1 MGFFKQ
7 GSIMEGLR
15 TEYPEKF
22 TSADKAFKNIQR
34 GNKIYIGTAAGEP
47 KHLVRSLMEYLNQ
60 NPQAFFDVDIYHVW
74 TLLDDSDVFFEKYK
88 RNFRIKSFFIGDT
101 NRDAINKGD
110 ADYTPVFTSRIP
122 NLFERKVFPIDIA
135 LVQVSPPDEH
145 GYFNLGVGVDITK
158 AAVENAGLVIAQVN
172 SYMPRVHGDGFIHM
186 NDIDYIIPYDEPLPE
201 YDFGKESEIALQV
214 GRYVASLV
222 RDGDTLQI
230 GYGHIPLGVLSC
242 LSHKRHL
249 GIHTDLITD
258 AIVDLIKKG
267 VIDNSKKSINKGK
280 TIGTY
285 CLGSKQT
292 YDFVN
297 NNPSIELRR
306 IDYVDN
312 PMTIARHNKMTAINT
327 VLQMDLTGQA
337 SAETLGSVFY
347 SGITGFANFIRATLL
362 AKQGKIII
370 AMKSTTRNGEVSK
383 IVPTLTKGAGVSL
396 HRGDVQYIVTEYG
409 IAYLQGKNLRE
420 RAMELIAIAHPKFRP
435 WLIEEAKKLNLIDQK
450 QKFVPGPRG
459 KYMEEYEA
467 HRTTKTG
474 LELLLRPIRISDETR
489 VREFFNSLSDKSLY
503 LRFFTP
509 RAYVPHESLQDII
522 TVDNAKGVSILAIIQ
537 GEEDDYEQ
545 VVGLGQY
552 FINDSDYSAEVSCAT
567 SDNYQNNG
575 IASALLTHLS
585 YLAQKNGLLS
595 FTASVLAENRSMVR
609 VLKNIGFVHKSSSEG
624 VIELEKLF

>member
-172 SYMPRVHGDGFIHM
+172 SYMPRVHGDGFIHI

-509 RAYVPHESLQDII
+509 RAYVPHESLQDIMENEKVTI
-522 TVDNAKGVSILAIIQ
+522 VNI
-537 GEEDDYEQ
+537 
-545 VVGLGQY
+545 
-552 FINDSDYSAEVSCAT
+552 
-567 SDNYQNNG
+567 NNG
-575 IASALLTHLS
+575 QRFDT
-585 YLAQKNGLLS
+585 Y
-595 FTASVLAENRSMVR
+595 
-609 VLKNIGFVHKSSSEG
+609 
-624 VIELEKLF
+624 VIEGEAGSGLMCLNGAAARLVEVGDLVIILTYTLLETEECKNYKPRLVFVNEKNQIEQISN

>member
-7 GSIMEGLR
+7 GSIMEGLGR
-15 TEYPEKF
+15 ISKKLPRQIKRLKY
-22 TSADKAFKNIQR
+22 SS

-172 SYMPRVHGDGFIHM
+172 SYMPRVHGDGFIHI

-327 VLQMDLTGQA
+327 VLQMDLTGKHQRNRQF
-337 SAETLGSVFY
+337 FY
-347 SGITGFANFIRATLL
+347 G
-362 AKQGKIII
+362 
-370 AMKSTTRNGEVSK
+370 
-383 IVPTLTKGAGVSL
+383 
-396 HRGDVQYIVTEYG
+396 
-409 IAYLQGKNLRE
+409 
-420 RAMELIAIAHPKFRP
+420 
-435 WLIEEAKKLNLIDQK
+435 
-450 QKFVPGPRG
+450 
-459 KYMEEYEA
+459 
-467 HRTTKTG
+467 
-474 LELLLRPIRISDETR
+474 RILDR
-489 VREFFNSLSDKSLY
+489 
-503 LRFFTP
+503 
-509 RAYVPHESLQDII
+509 
-522 TVDNAKGVSILAIIQ
+522 
-537 GEEDDYEQ
+537 
-545 VVGLGQY
+545 
-552 FINDSDYSAEVSCAT
+552 
-567 SDNYQNNG
+567 
-575 IASALLTHLS
+575 
-585 YLAQKNGLLS
+585 
-595 FTASVLAENRSMVR
+595 
-609 VLKNIGFVHKSSSEG
+609 
-624 VIELEKLF
+624 

>member
-1 MGFFKQ
+1 VKKSLADKIEQYLKVLIDRSEGKQ
-7 GSIMEGLR
+7 IEIQRAELAETFSCVPSQVTYVISTRFQEKFGYR
-15 TEYPEKF
+15 TE
-22 TSADKAFKNIQR
+22 SRR
-34 GNKIYIGTAAGEP
+34 GGKGF
-47 KHLVRSLMEYLNQ
+47 VRITRL
-60 NPQAFFDVDIYHVW
+60 AV
-74 TLLDDSDVFFEKYK
+74 TSDVFFEKYK

-172 SYMPRVHGDGFIHM
+172 SYMPRVHGDGFIHI

-337 SAETLGSVFY
+337 SAETLAIG
-347 SGITGFANFIRATLL
+347 
-362 AKQGKIII
+362 
-370 AMKSTTRNGEVSK
+370 NG
-383 IVPTLTKGAGVSL
+383 
-396 HRGDVQYIVTEYG
+396 Y
-409 IAYLQGKNLRE
+409 
-420 RAMELIAIAHPKFRP
+420 
-435 WLIEEAKKLNLIDQK
+435 
-450 QKFVPGPRG
+450 
-459 KYMEEYEA
+459 
-467 HRTTKTG
+467 
-474 LELLLRPIRISDETR
+474 
-489 VREFFNSLSDKSLY
+489 
-503 LRFFTP
+503 
-509 RAYVPHESLQDII
+509 
-522 TVDNAKGVSILAIIQ
+522 
-537 GEEDDYEQ
+537 
-545 VVGLGQY
+545 
-552 FINDSDYSAEVSCAT
+552 
-567 SDNYQNNG
+567 
-575 IASALLTHLS
+575 
-585 YLAQKNGLLS
+585 
-595 FTASVLAENRSMVR
+595 
-609 VLKNIGFVHKSSSEG
+609 NIGGNVS
-624 VIELEKLF
+624 

>member
-567 SDNYQNNG
+567 SDNYQSNG